1 MSFASE
7 MEAIAKSIQNKL
19 DLVVTGTIQGVIA
32 SAVLPSPVDTGN
44 FAGNWLLGINE
55 IPNGITDI
63 YDTVKTGTV
72 VHLSSLIP
80 VDASGKVYYLV
91 NNTEYARDLE
101 DGHSYQSPPEGM
113 VGLTKIRFP
122 EIVRRAVAEVR

>member
-55 IPNGITDI
+55 IPEGVTDI
-63 YDTVKTGTV
+63 FDTTKTGTV
-72 VHLSSLIP
+72 VYLSSLIP
-80 VDASGKVYYLV
+80 VDAAGKVYYLV
-91 NNTEYARDLE
+91 NNSSYAIDLE
-101 DGHSYQSPPEGM
+101 NGYSPQSGPGGM

-122 EIVRRAVAEVR
+122 EIVRRAVAEIK

>member
-19 DLVVTGTIQGVIA
+19 DLVVTGTMQGVIA

-55 IPNGITDI
+55 IPEGVTDI

-72 VHLSSLIP
+72 VHLASLIP
-80 VDASGKVYYLV
+80 VNSAGEIYYLV

-101 DGHSYQSPPEGM
+101 NGYSPQSGPNGM
-113 VGLTKIRFP
+113 IGLTKVRFP
-122 EIVRRAVAEVR
+122 EIVRRAVAEVK